1 MALTICPDCKKGI
14 SDAAPTCPHCG
25 RPNTATPVTV
35 VQQGDGC
42 AGTAI
47 KGFLILCLLLTLGVG
62 ACFVFVAGIGG
73 AKRAGII
80 ATPTPVPLTA
90 DEQRLGRAPGY
101 CPGRYLKVVGALRGE
116 DAPPCVVEM
125 YLSKA
130 LKDPASFK
138 MDSLCKVV
146 ARETAWVATCT
157 YRARN
162 SFGGYNLST
171 TDFSIKNGQLV
182 DVKERSN

>member
-1 MALTICPDCKKGI
+1 MALTTCPDCQKGI

-25 RPNTATPVTV
+25 RPNSAAPVMVVAPKSGGGCGTV
-35 VQQGDGC
+35 
-42 AGTAI
+42 A
-47 KGFLILCLLLTLGVG
+47 LILIVLPVLAIGG
-62 ACFVFVAGIGG
+62 CFVFVVGLGG

-90 DEQRLGRAPGY
+90 DEQRLGRQPGY

-130 LKDPASFK
+130 LKDPSSFK
-138 MDSLCKVV
+138 MESLCKV
-146 ARETAWVATCT
+146 AAGKDAWVATCT

-182 DVKERSN
+182 DVSERK